1 MKICF
6 VRLYN
11 GIIYCI
17 VYINLFAVRKVSLLL
32 KDGKGEDTNDEFRT
46 DFAISRD
53 AFERIRRNY
62 ESKGTTK

>member
-1 MKICF
+1 MRKCA
-6 VRLYN
+6 VCLYN
-11 GIIYCI
+11 QIICCI

-46 DFAISRD
+46 NFAISRD
-53 AFERIRRNY
+53 AFERKRRNY